1 MTGMFVPVPLRG
13 VIALAASLVCFDAL
27 AKEKPKPPK
36 EIVIENARKVALL
49 SFEIVHVPVVSAKP
63 GKPEKPRPPVLML
76 EKPLAAGEAATVKLI
91 GAKGCDY
98 LARWA
103 FEDAGDEGPL
113 DLCHDPK
120 IVLTD

>member
-1 MTGMFVPVPLRG
+1 MPRPLLG
-13 VIALAASLVCFDAL
+13 LLALSLSLAAFDAR
-27 AKEKPKPPK
+27 AKDSLKPPK

-63 GKPEKPRPPVLML
+63 GKPEKPKPPVLKL
-76 EKPLAAGEAATVKLI
+76 EKPLAAGEATTVKLI

-103 FEDAGDEGPL
+103 FEDADDQSPL